1 MAAKENVLTPRQL
14 KAIEALTVAKSQN
27 AAAKEANVSPEQLR
41 RWMRQPLFSAE
52 LTARQ
57 DESLAEFARQLQA
70 LSAGATAAFASALR
84 PDNAIEVRVSAA
96 DKVSKHLLAIRSYA
110 SLEARMGEL
119 EAAVN
124 LTLAQA
130 QQFANAAV
138 ERGEA
143 RRVVDYREALKATD
157 PRESY

>member
-1 MAAKENVLTPRQL
+1 MAAKANVLTPRQL

-27 AAAKEANVSPEQLR
+27 AAAKEVGVSPEQLR

-52 LTARQ
+52 LTTRQ

-84 PDNAIEVRVSAA
+84 PDTAIEVRVSAA

-110 SLEARMGEL
+110 SLEARMADL
-119 EAAVN
+119 ENAVA
-124 LTLAQA
+124 LAQA
-130 QQFANAAV
+130 QQQELISGSV
-138 ERGEA
+138 ERGEM
-143 RRVVDYREALKATD
+143 RKIDYRVALRETD
-157 PRESY
+157 PRHESD